1 MITLDLTRFME
12 TKGIQYPLQ
21 FLIQAGFTYH
31 TANRLLRNQIIKLNY
46 KHLEKLCLIFNCT
59 PNDLLSWTPPA
70 SLNGAEKLMLYK
82 LSGRKRKGSLVSKLI
97 QLPEDKIDQLSQMLD
112 KLASE
117 NNS

>member
-1 MITLDLTRFME
+1 MITLDLSRLME
-12 TKGIQYPLQ
+12 TKGIQNPLQ

-31 TANRLLRNQIIKLNY
+31 TAGRLIRNQIIKLDY

-70 SLNGAEKLMLYK
+70 SLKGSDKLALSK
-82 LSGRKRKGSLVSKLI
+82 LAGRKRKGSLVSKLI
-97 QLPEDKIDQLSQMLD
+97 QLPEDKIDQLNQMLD

-117 NNS
+117 